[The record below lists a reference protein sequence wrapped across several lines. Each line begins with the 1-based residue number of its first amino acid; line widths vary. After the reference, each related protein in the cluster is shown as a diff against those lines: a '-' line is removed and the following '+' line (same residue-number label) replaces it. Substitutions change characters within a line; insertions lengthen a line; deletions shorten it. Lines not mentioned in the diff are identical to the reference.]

1 MRLRVVKPF
10 DDPDY
15 IFELKHDGF
24 RALAYIEQGVCK
36 LVSRNSNQFKSF
48 ESLRESLAKLSVR
61 NAILDGEVI
70 CVDSNGVSQFNAL
83 FSRKG
88 RPVFT
93 SDAVALF
100 AHSDRRQA
108 EGP

>member
-15 IFELKHDGF
+15 IFELKHDAF

-48 ESLRESLAKLSVR
+48 LSLNESLAKLSVR
-61 NAILDGEVI
+61 NAILDGHM
-70 CVDSNGVSQFNAL
+70 C
-83 FSRKG
+83 
-88 RPVFT
+88 
-93 SDAVALF
+93 
-100 AHSDRRQA
+100 
-108 EGP
+108 